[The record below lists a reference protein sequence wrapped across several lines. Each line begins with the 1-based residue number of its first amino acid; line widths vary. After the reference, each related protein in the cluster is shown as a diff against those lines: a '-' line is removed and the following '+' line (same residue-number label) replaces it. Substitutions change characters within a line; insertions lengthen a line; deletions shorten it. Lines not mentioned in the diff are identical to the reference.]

1 MDVKTGLL
9 GKQLSAGSVAGG
21 SFGATQRACSAL
33 GFSGG
38 GICTRGAGGFPRA
51 GAGCGDGILFANN
64 EKATMQNL
72 NDRLASYLD
81 KVRLLEGDNADLECK
96 IREWYAKVGPS
107 CEPRDYSCY
116 HKEIE
121 DLQNQVNPS
130 METNKILLNIDNNRM
145 TADDFRVKYE
155 TECGLRQNVD
165 ADICNLRPVLDQLAS
180 CKTDL
185 QLQCEALTEEM
196 CCLKTNHEEEMSCLR
211 KQATGDVSVEVNAC
225 PGPDLRKIL
234 EDLRCQYETLM
245 ERNRKETEQWYVNLE
260 VVTSSQEI
268 ESSNKQVTELRRQ
281 LQALEINVQAQL
293 TMKENLESS
302 LAETECRYNK
312 YLAELQNQ
320 ISCVEQRL
328 AEIRA
333 EMECQNQEYKTL
345 LDVKCRLEQEI
356 QTYHCLLEDKGK
368 RKVSTKA
375 KGCKRKAQD
384 ADSPEM
390 IILPTLLQVTANQ
403 RVPTSP
409 TAHPLRSSLKKV
421 FWKNKAKITWEFS
434 VVLQQQSEGL
444 CRTSPPGHPT
454 LIPALPLT
462 QAPLGFGR
470 SLTATKACLQ

>member
-1 MDVKTGLL
+1 MSCAVRQVVTACSQGRSSAGSSAAGSARKVSSASSGRHATYDFGGAVVNFSGGSLSEGLL
-9 GKQLSAGSVAGG
+9 GKQLSAGSAAGG
-21 SFGATQRACSAL
+21 SFGAAQRACSTL
-33 GFSGG
+33 GFGGG
-38 GICTRGAGGFPRA
+38 GICARGVGGGFTRA
-51 GAGCGDGILFANN
+51 SAGCGDGILFANN

-107 CEPRDYSCY
+107 CEPRDYSCF

-121 DLQNQVNPS
+121 DLQNQILCAA
-130 METNKILLNIDNNRM
+130 METNKILLSIDNNRM

-245 ERNRKETEQWYVNLE
+245 ERNRKETEQWYACKAEEVNLE

-312 YLAELQNQ
+312 YLAELQSQ

-356 QTYHCLLEDKGK
+356 QTYHCLLEG
-368 RKVSTKA
+368 
-375 KGCKRKAQD
+375 GQQD
-384 ADSPEM
+384 
-390 IILPTLLQVTANQ
+390 IIGTVGRGA
-403 RVPTSP
+403 
-409 TAHPLRSSLKKV
+409 
-421 FWKNKAKITWEFS
+421 
-434 VVLQQQSEGL
+434 
-444 CRTSPPGHPT
+444 
-454 LIPALPLT
+454 PAP
-462 QAPLGFGR
+462 AAGR
-470 SLTATKACLQ
+470 SGGLKASLCPPCLP

>member
-1 MDVKTGLL
+1 MSCTVRQVVTTCTQGRGSTGSNAAGTARRVSSASSGRHAAYDLGAVVGSFSGGSVSEGLL
-9 GKQLSAGSVAGG
+9 GKQLSAGSAAGG

-33 GFSGG
+33 GFSTGG
-38 GICTRGAGGFPRA
+38 VCTRGGFPRA

-96 IREWYAKVGPS
+96 IREWYAKVGPI

-121 DLQNQVNPS
+121 DLQNQILCAA

-245 ERNRKETEQWYVNLE
+245 ERNRKETEQWYACKVEEVNLE

-302 LAETECRYNK
+302 LTETECRYNK

-356 QTYHCLLEDKGK
+356 QTYHCLLEGGQHD
-368 RKVSTKA
+368 
-375 KGCKRKAQD
+375 
-384 ADSPEM
+384 
-390 IILPTLLQVTANQ
+390 IIGSAGRGVGATA
-403 RVPTSP
+403 
-409 TAHPLRSSLKKV
+409 A
-421 FWKNKAKITWEFS
+421 
-434 VVLQQQSEGL
+434 
-444 CRTSPPGHPT
+444 
-454 LIPALPLT
+454 
-462 QAPLGFGR
+462 GR
-470 SLTATKACLQ
+470 STGLKASLCQPCLP

>member
-1 MDVKTGLL
+1 AV
-9 GKQLSAGSVAGG
+9 
-21 SFGATQRACSAL
+21 

-38 GICTRGAGGFPRA
+38 SSCARGLGGGFSRA
-51 GAGCGDGILFANN
+51 GCAEGILFASSG
-64 EKATMQNL
+64 KATMQNL

-81 KVRLLEGDNADLECK
+81 KVRLLEGENADLECK

-107 CEPRDYSCY
+107 CEPRDYSCF
-116 HKEIE
+116 HKEID
-121 DLQNQVNPS
+121 DLQNQILCAA
-130 METNKILLNIDNNRM
+130 MEANKIILDIDNNRM

-185 QLQCEALTEEM
+185 QLQYEALTEEM

-245 ERNRKETEQWYVNLE
+245 ERNRKETEQWYAGKVEEVNLE
-260 VVTSSQEI
+260 VITSSQEI

-293 TMKENLESS
+293 NMKENLESS
-302 LAETECRYNK
+302 LAETECRYNR
-312 YLAELQNQ
+312 YLAELQGQ

-333 EMECQNQEYKTL
+333 ETECQNQEYKTL

-356 QTYHCLLEDKGK
+356 QTYHCLLEG
-368 RKVSTKA
+368 
-375 KGCKRKAQD
+375 
-384 ADSPEM
+384 
-390 IILPTLLQVTANQ
+390 
-403 RVPTSP
+403 
-409 TAHPLRSSLKKV
+409 
-421 FWKNKAKITWEFS
+421 
-434 VVLQQQSEGL
+434 
-444 CRTSPPGHPT
+444 
-454 LIPALPLT
+454 
-462 QAPLGFGR
+462 
-470 SLTATKACLQ
+470 

>member
-1 MDVKTGLL
+1 MSCAVRQVITACSQGRSSAGSSAAGSGRKVSSASSGRHAAYDLGGAVGNFSGGSLSEGLL
-9 GKQLSAGSVAGG
+9 GKQLSAGSATGG
-21 SFGATQRACSAL
+21 SFGATQRACSTL

-38 GICTRGAGGFPRA
+38 GICTRSVGGGFTRA
-51 GAGCGDGILFANN
+51 SAGCGDGILFANN

-107 CEPRDYSCY
+107 CEPRDYSCF

-121 DLQNQVNPS
+121 DLQNQILCAA

-165 ADICNLRPVLDQLAS
+165 TDICNLRPVLDQLAS

-196 CCLKTNHEEEMSCLR
+196 CCLKTNHEEEMNCLR

-245 ERNRKETEQWYVNLE
+245 ERNRKETEQWYACKVEEVNLE
-260 VVTSSQEI
+260 VITSSQEI

-356 QTYHCLLEDKGK
+356 QTYHCLLEGGQHDIMY
-368 RKVSTKA
+368 
-375 KGCKRKAQD
+375 
-384 ADSPEM
+384 ADYRQ
-390 IILPTLLQVTANQ
+390 T
-403 RVPTSP
+403 R
-409 TAHPLRSSLKKV
+409 
-421 FWKNKAKITWEFS
+421 
-434 VVLQQQSEGL
+434 
-444 CRTSPPGHPT
+444 
-454 LIPALPLT
+454 AL
-462 QAPLGFGR
+462 
-470 SLTATKACLQ
+470 

>member
-1 MDVKTGLL
+1 MSCAVRQVLTTCSQGSAAGGARKVSSASSGRHSAYDLGAVVGSFSGGSLSEGLL
-9 GKQLSAGSVAGG
+9 GKQLSGGSAAGG
-21 SFGATQRACSAL
+21 SFGAPQRACSAL
-33 GFSGG
+33 GFGGAGICARGTGG
-38 GICTRGAGGFPRA
+38 GFGRASAGY
-51 GAGCGDGILFANN
+51 GDWILFANN

-121 DLQNQVNPS
+121 DLQNQILCAA

-165 ADICNLRPVLDQLAS
+165 TDISNLRPVLDQLAS

-245 ERNRKETEQWYVNLE
+245 ERNRKETEQWYACKVEEVNLE
-260 VVTSSQEI
+260 VITSSQEI

-302 LAETECRYNK
+302 LAETECRYNR
-312 YLAELQNQ
+312 YLAELQGQ

-328 AEIRA
+328 AEIRE

-356 QTYHCLLEDKGK
+356 QTYHCLLEGGQHDIIGQVG
-368 RKVSTKA
+368 RGVSA
-375 KGCKRKAQD
+375 A
-384 ADSPEM
+384 
-390 IILPTLLQVTANQ
+390 
-403 RVPTSP
+403 
-409 TAHPLRSSLKKV
+409 
-421 FWKNKAKITWEFS
+421 
-434 VVLQQQSEGL
+434 
-444 CRTSPPGHPT
+444 
-454 LIPALPLT
+454 PA
-462 QAPLGFGR
+462 GR
-470 SLTATKACLQ
+470 STGLKASLCQPCLP

>member
-1 MDVKTGLL
+1 
-9 GKQLSAGSVAGG
+9 
-21 SFGATQRACSAL
+21 
-33 GFSGG
+33 
-38 GICTRGAGGFPRA
+38 

-121 DLQNQVNPS
+121 DLQNQILCAA

-225 PGPDLRKIL
+225 PGPDLRKTL
-234 EDLRCQYETLM
+234 EDLRCQYESLM
-245 ERNRKETEQWYVNLE
+245 ERNRKETEQWYACKMEEVNLE
-260 VVTSSQEI
+260 VITSSQEI

-293 TMKENLESS
+293 TMVGDATTIHTSSSHVQGHTCSKKSVYWFHSQKENLESS
-302 LAETECRYNK
+302 LTETECRYNK

-356 QTYHCLLEDKGK
+356 QTYHCLLEG
-368 RKVSTKA
+368 
-375 KGCKRKAQD
+375 
-384 ADSPEM
+384 
-390 IILPTLLQVTANQ
+390 
-403 RVPTSP
+403 
-409 TAHPLRSSLKKV
+409 
-421 FWKNKAKITWEFS
+421 
-434 VVLQQQSEGL
+434 
-444 CRTSPPGHPT
+444 
-454 LIPALPLT
+454 
-462 QAPLGFGR
+462 
-470 SLTATKACLQ
+470 

>member
-1 MDVKTGLL
+1 
-9 GKQLSAGSVAGG
+9 
-21 SFGATQRACSAL
+21 
-33 GFSGG
+33 
-38 GICTRGAGGFPRA
+38 
-51 GAGCGDGILFANN
+51 
-64 EKATMQNL
+64 
-72 NDRLASYLD
+72 
-81 KVRLLEGDNADLECK
+81 
-96 IREWYAKVGPS
+96 
-107 CEPRDYSCY
+107 
-116 HKEIE
+116 
-121 DLQNQVNPS
+121 
-130 METNKILLNIDNNRM
+130 M

-234 EDLRCQYETLM
+234 EDLRCQYEALM
-245 ERNRKETEQWYVNLE
+245 ERNRKETEQWYEVNLE
-260 VVTSSQEI
+260 VITSSQEI

-356 QTYHCLLEDKGK
+356 QTYHCLLEGGQHDIMYAAH
-368 RKVSTKA
+368 RQSR
-375 KGCKRKAQD
+375 GCEN
-384 ADSPEM
+384 PCY
-390 IILPTLLQVTANQ
+390 Q
-403 RVPTSP
+403 RVRLWLCSTSRVGARARP
-409 TAHPLRSSLKKV
+409 HAGPARAAGRGPRAAPGAGAGRSVAAPSRLVFTGSWAQEEGRWTGFSGRRRGAGDSFFFSGEGQGSPLRL
-421 FWKNKAKITWEFS
+421 S
-434 VVLQQQSEGL
+434 VVEHGDESS
-444 CRTSPPGHPT
+444 C
-454 LIPALPLT
+454 
-462 QAPLGFGR
+462 GR
-470 SLTATKACLQ
+470 KSWQGMQLRGVCKFMHRKYV